1 MLQMRGSQTLPFS
14 FLVAPNRWETTVPLF
29 HFRWRGRGGRG
40 RRSLSR
46 RKGRGRNKRL
56 SDPSSSSS
64 SSSSYGG
71 GKVRA
76 LFFPSCYFPEKR
88 RRRKPSYFLSRN
100 AKYPLPSLLSPL
112 LFPSQRNGT
121 EFNGFPTQQSLWT
134 LGFPTFFLKKNI
146 RRIHCVDL
154 RWREAQCGRRYLLL
168 LFHCRGITFSCW
180 LFPPPLNVRCE
191 SRYFDH
197 GEKEKGRNLFIR
209 GKEKRP

>member
-1 MLQMRGSQTLPFS
+1 M
-14 FLVAPNRWETTVPLF
+14 AEEEE
-29 HFRWRGRGGRG
+29 
-40 RRSLSR
+40 RSLSR
-46 RKGRGRNKRL
+46 RKGRGGNKRL

-64 SSSSYGG
+64 SSSTEG

-76 LFFPSCYFPEKR
+76 LFFPLLLL
-88 RRRKPSYFLSRN
+88 LSRKGKKKK
-100 AKYPLPSLLSPL
+100 AIILSLTKRQIPPPLPPFPSPL
-112 LFPSQRNGT
+112 SFPKERYGIQRFSNATKPLDTWISDILSQ
-121 EFNGFPTQQSLWT
+121 
-134 LGFPTFFLKKNI
+134 KNI

-197 GEKEKGRNLFIR
+197 GEKEKGESPLYPRK
-209 GKEKRP
+209 GKEALSFKS